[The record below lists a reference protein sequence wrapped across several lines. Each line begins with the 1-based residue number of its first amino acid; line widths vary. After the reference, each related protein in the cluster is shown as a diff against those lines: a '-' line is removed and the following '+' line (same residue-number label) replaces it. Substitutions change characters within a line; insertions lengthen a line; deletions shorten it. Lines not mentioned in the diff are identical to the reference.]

1 MIALLAAV
9 GGTGATIYD
18 YHKALQFL
26 GVLGLLVT
34 AVLRYNSFKVRLP
47 FSPDSVEGKPV
58 QSLCCTRAL
67 MLAAVCLAG
76 LGQVCS
82 SPPSKRN
89 SSFMVANYSLR
100 N

>member
-34 AVLRYNSFKVRLP
+34 AVFRYNSFKVRLP
-47 FSPDSVEGKPV
+47 FPLTVWRASLFGASV
-58 QSLCCTRAL
+58 
-67 MLAAVCLAG
+67 AG
-76 LGQVCS
+76 G
-82 SPPSKRN
+82 P
-89 SSFMVANYSLR
+89 
-100 N
+100 